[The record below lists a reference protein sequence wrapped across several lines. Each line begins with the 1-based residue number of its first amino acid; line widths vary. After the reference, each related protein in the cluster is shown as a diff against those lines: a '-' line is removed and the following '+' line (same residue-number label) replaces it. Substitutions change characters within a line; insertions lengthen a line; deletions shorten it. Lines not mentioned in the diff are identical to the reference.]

1 MGIYLNPDETNYQE
15 TRNWEYFVDKSMFI
29 EFMNKL
35 IRTPAKFLCISRPR
49 RFGKS
54 TDANMLVAYYSKGTQ
69 GNKIFDG
76 LKISESETYLT
87 HLNKKN
93 VIHIN
98 VQDFESRTKTT
109 SELVQLLSQKVI
121 AELTVT
127 YSYLEFDKNDLS
139 FALSDIYQETKDGFI
154 FIFDEW
160 DCIFRNRTK
169 VDFREYLDFLRI
181 LLKDKPYVEFAYMT
195 GILPIKKYGSHSALN
210 MFKEVSMVDPSIYSG
225 FMGFTEQ
232 EVKTLCQK
240 FEMNFDEMQEW
251 YDGYHLYDDISIYS
265 PRSVIF
271 AITDKRY
278 KNYWTT
284 TETYEALAKYIS
296 MNFDGLKEDII
307 KLLLGETISVNPDK
321 FQNDMTS
328 FKSKD
333 DVLTLLVHLGYLGI
347 HDGKVYI
354 PNKEVTSSFVASIED
369 SSWDT
374 ISNALNNSEETLKYL
389 WSLNAEKAAECIE

>member
-121 AELTVT
+121 AELMVT

-321 FQNDMTS
+321 FQNDMTT

-347 HDGKVYI
+347 HDGEVYI

-389 WSLNAEKAAECIE
+389 WSLNA